1 MATSEPAKSVENCF
15 PKAPID
21 IKINDLAQEPT
32 PLRIIKFQKYIQ
44 QCAINIPIKGNTL
57 GLLGAIINDTD
68 YKSIN
73 NNVSW
78 APPTTPGT
86 TPTMSPSTA
95 TAPATATC
103 STTDEAAVTAAA
115 AAAAAA
121 NETNRILQFQ
131 QATRDHEKVLN
142 TWTYYQ
148 SALTALRN
156 LIVNNID
163 EDYIAEHNNAL
174 TGFRLVTPATLLNHI
189 KINYGEVEPRQLRE
203 NEIALEAPWDAST
216 PIVTLYKRIEDCKLF
231 AEAGDE
237 ALSDKKILRSALLA
251 IEGTGLYN
259 LACDNWAEKPA
270 VTKTWSNFKI
280 FFTKESKKVKHHTT
294 GSLGMQDA
302 TANALLQLNDAFNQ
316 QQQQIELLTTN
327 RQPLQELP
335 TNIDNSNNQNDQTI
349 NNVTDQSIE
358 LKALK
363 EQVQALMSTINNGN
377 NSNNNDRNRNN
388 NNNGSGNSYNNRNNN
403 NNGNNENQAPSRS
416 RKATKN
422 ADVRAQGYD
431 KEGYAI
437 TYCHTHGTSR
447 NLTHTSCTCKYPG
460 ELHKKLATLSNKMGG
475 SSNTNQKAP
484 DT

>member
-1 MATSEPAKSVENCF
+1 MAATEPAKLVESFF

-57 GLLGAIINDTD
+57 GLLGAVIEDTD
-68 YKSIN
+68 YKTVN

-78 APPTTPGT
+78 APPTTPGPS
-86 TPTMSPSTA
+86 PTMQPAPAPTA
-95 TAPATATC
+95 TATSTRSATEDAT
-103 STTDEAAVTAAA
+103 AA

-131 QATRDHEKVLN
+131 QATRDHDKTIN
-142 TWTYYQ
+142 AWTHYQ
-148 SALTALRN
+148 GALTALRN
-156 LIVNNID
+156 LIINNID
-163 EDYIAEHNNAL
+163 DDYIAEHNNTL

-189 KINYGEVEPRQLRE
+189 KANYGDVEPLQLKE
-203 NEIALEAPWDAST
+203 NEATLDAPWDAAT

-237 ALSDKKILRSALLA
+237 PLSDKKLLRAALLA
-251 IEGTGLYN
+251 IEATGLYN
-259 LACDNWAEKPA
+259 LACDTWTEKPSA
-270 VTKTWSNFKI
+270 TKTWTNFKI
-280 FFTKESKKVKHHTT
+280 FFSKESKKVKHHTT

-302 TANALLQLNDAFNQ
+302 TANALLQLNDAFAQ
-316 QQQQIELLTTN
+316 QQQQIMQLASN
-327 RQPLQELP
+327 DRQPLGEIP
-335 TNIDNSNNQNDQTI
+335 ITNDNIINETDHNINNISDQT
-349 NNVTDQSIE
+349 IE

-363 EQVQALMSTINNGN
+363 EQVQALMATIGN
-377 NSNNNDRNRNN
+377 NSNDSNSNNDNRNN
-388 NNNGSGNSYNNRNNN
+388 RNNGSGNSYKNNDNNN
-403 NNGNNENQAPSRS
+403 KENNAPSRS
-416 RKATKN
+416 RRATKN

-447 NLTHTSCTCKYPG
+447 NLTHTSCSCKYPG
-460 ELHKKLATLSNKMGG
+460 ELHKKMATLSSKMGG
-475 SSNTNQKAP
+475 SSNVNQKAA
-484 DT
+484 T